1 MSGLAVTPP
10 VAPEREP
17 AWRDVLLWFETI
29 DAIVRGLG
37 HGLNNRA
44 LALGA
49 TIESLDPRRPVGEQV
64 AGGLTREAERLTEQL
79 RQLRS
84 LPFAIEREAMPL
96 LLRDVVSSAIH
107 LHRAHVLL
115 GDVPV
120 YLEGAAEAP
129 PVLAP
134 ESSMLHSILVTL
146 TALKGFAA
154 PGGVVRISYGG
165 TAEAATLTFM
175 ALREPGDD
183 AVSPLP
189 TAQLVQ
195 PTALAS
201 ALLSAAHLAIEQ
213 DIGDASLTVTW
224 TLPSL
229 RAMRRMA
236 KAAAAFG

>member
-1 MSGLAVTPP
+1 MPGLTAVP
-10 VAPEREP
+10 VTTPEREP

-64 AGGLTREAERLTEQL
+64 AGGLTREADRLTEQL

-120 YLEGAAEAP
+120 YLEGTAEAP

-134 ESSMLHSILVTL
+134 ESSMLHAILVTL

-154 PGGVVRISYGG
+154 PGGVVRISDGG
-165 TAEAATLTFM
+165 SAEAATLTFM

-183 AVSPLP
+183 TAPMP

-201 ALLSAAHLAIEQ
+201 ALLSAAQLAIEQ

-236 KAAAAFG
+236 KASAAFG